1 MAVERISI
9 ENRDAWLALRRQSIN
24 ASEVATVCGQ
34 GAFGSLAELYAEKK
48 GLRPPLVDSGVL
60 RRGRWNEAA
69 VFEALA
75 DERPEWQIA
84 RAKIYLRDRE
94 LRMGAT
100 PDGFALAP
108 DRDGRGVIQAKTVS
122 RSVFRRRWLEDP
134 DSPIATGEA
143 TAPAYYV
150 LQVIAE
156 MMLSE
161 SSWGVLAV
169 LVMSEFDSTLRLFD
183 IERNVDAEGIIE
195 GRVADF
201 WVRWFDPGIMPPF
214 DPQRDEQLIRALY
227 PHDDGSEID
236 LTRDNR
242 AAQLADD
249 LVETMKARK
258 RLVETE
264 GRLKAEL
271 QGKLGEHTFAKLPGG
286 ARMSWK
292 TQHRR
297 AYSVPANSYRVLKIM
312 QPASERTSTDDE

>member
-1 MAVERISI
+1 MAVERLSI
-9 ENRDAWLALRRQSIN
+9 ESRDAWLTLRRQSIN
-24 ASEVATVCGQ
+24 ASEVATVCGE

-75 DERPEWQIA
+75 DERPEWQIV
-84 RAKIYLRDRE
+84 RAKVYLRDRE
-94 LRMGAT
+94 LRLGCT

-108 DRDGRGVIQAKTVS
+108 DRAGRGIIQAKTVG

-134 DSPIATGEA
+134 DSPIATGDA
-143 TAPAYYV
+143 TPPSYYV
-150 LQVIAE
+150 LQVITE
-156 MMLSE
+156 MMLSDC
-161 SSWGVLAV
+161 SWGVLAV

-183 IERNVDAEGIIE
+183 IERNPEAEGRIE

-201 WVRWFDPGIMPPF
+201 WCRWFDPGIMPPF
-214 DPQRDEQLIRALY
+214 DPQRDEQLIKSLY
-227 PHDDGSEID
+227 PHEDGTEID

-249 LVETMKARK
+249 LIET
-258 RLVETE
+258 
-264 GRLKAEL
+264 LKAKKRVADAEAAIKSEL
-271 QGKLGEHTFAKLPGG
+271 QGKLGEHTFAQLAGG
-286 ARMSWK
+286 IRLSWK

-297 AYSVPANSYRVLKIM
+297 AYAVPANSYRVLKIM
-312 QPASERTSTDDE
+312 RPRGESSDNE